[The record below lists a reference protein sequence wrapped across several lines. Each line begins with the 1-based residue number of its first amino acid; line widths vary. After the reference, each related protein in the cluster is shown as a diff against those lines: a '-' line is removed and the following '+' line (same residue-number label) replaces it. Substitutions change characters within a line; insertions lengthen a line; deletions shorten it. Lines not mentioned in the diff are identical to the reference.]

1 MPFQRINMPIAAILK
16 SLTEEFIERWNNWE
30 IDKAVAFLKEDVI
43 VYSPNIKLIYPENA
57 ECKIVG
63 KQKVH
68 DYWNILHKHMSN
80 TRFKLESFNKLE
92 HEIYTISSI
101 SDRTEKLYTWFTYTE
116 YGKISMLKFE
126 YK

>member
-1 MPFQRINMPIAAILK
+1 MPIASIIK
-16 SLTEEFIERWNNWE
+16 SLTEEFIDRWNNWE

-43 VYSPNIKLIYPENA
+43 VYSPNIQLIYPENT

-63 KQKVH
+63 KKNVH
-68 DYWNILHKHMSN
+68 AYWTILHQLMKN

-116 YGKISMLKFE
+116 YGKISTLKFE